1 MIFITLPIIS
11 RITALSS
18 GPTMARTH
26 PSPGS
31 RPRSRSVWRM
41 ENATGEDHDY
51 YHCHVHDHVRYHY
64 PIVMFF
70 LTFTFIIIVIRT
82 IIRSIIMIIAVCLC
96 KYDWNDSNAMPNL
109 HLHDSLLVGSG
120 KKNLQ
125 PQPIDFFALTTPLS
139 VLLRSLFYSKCQKNI
154 STNSKTSRSQHSDI
168 PGSQLPNGSML
179 RFSYG
184 SRQAD
189 DPDPQSALKERHIPV
204 LNGMWMMWRY
214 PMKIHDQTDFVSQV
228 DKLQL
233 HHLRNIDTK
242 GKGYYKGS

>member
-82 IIRSIIMIIAVCLC
+82 IIRRIIMIIAVCLC
-96 KYDWNDSNAMPNL
+96 IYDWNDSNAMPNL

-120 KKNLQ
+120 KKISNLL
-125 PQPIDFFALTTPLS
+125 IFCAHNTFVCITTITI
-139 VLLRSLFYSKCQKNI
+139 LFKMPKKYLDKQQDLKI
-154 STNSKTSRSQHSDI
+154 
-168 PGSQLPNGSML
+168 
-179 RFSYG
+179 
-184 SRQAD
+184 
-189 DPDPQSALKERHIPV
+189 SALGHPRIAAAKRVHASVFLRIPA
-204 LNGMWMMWRY
+204 GWWPWPTKRIEGETY
-214 PMKIHDQTDFVSQV
+214 PSFEWDVNDVKISYENPWSNRFFSQV